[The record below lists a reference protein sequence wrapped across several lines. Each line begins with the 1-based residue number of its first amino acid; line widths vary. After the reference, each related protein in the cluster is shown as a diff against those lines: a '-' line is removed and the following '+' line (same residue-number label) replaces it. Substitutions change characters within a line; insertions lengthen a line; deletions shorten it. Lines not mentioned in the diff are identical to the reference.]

1 MLPDDAQTGYIKAVS
16 IRFTYSELVPPQ
28 KSEKKE
34 VGCDSYSP
42 DLQCAMDGVLFTDV
56 CVQTLICPSSPELM
70 CACAMLAR
78 PFRR

>member
-1 MLPDDAQTGYIKAVS
+1 MLPDDAQTGYIKGCQYTIHLFRVS
-16 IRFTYSELVPPQ
+16 SPSKIR
-28 KSEKKE
+28 KKE